1 MDFFPIFLQLKGQ
14 PVLLVGGA
22 AAARNKLELLLKA
35 GAQVTWV
42 ATAWDKSLEP
52 FVDHPS
58 VDLVQSSFEPSLLD
72 HKKLVYVATE
82 EPGLAEEV
90 SRLTQERN
98 LPVNVVD
105 QADLCSFI
113 TPSLVDRSPLLMA
126 VSSSGVCPRL
136 SRLVRAKLET
146 LFPQSY
152 GRLAVLL
159 GEFRLLSRE
168 RLGSAETRRHFW
180 DKLFNSPVIEMFL
193 SGQEKLAEK
202 TMVQALE
209 NHQANP
215 DPTGEVCLVGAGP
228 GDPDLLTL
236 RALRLVQN
244 ADVIVYDRLVSPK
257 ILDYARRESEKIY
270 VGKKSADHTL
280 AQEEINQTLVRLA
293 KEGKL
298 VVRLKGGDPFIF
310 GRGGEE
316 LEELAAMGV
325 DFQVVPGVTA
335 ASGCGVYAGI
345 PLTHRDY
352 AQSVRFVT
360 GHMQKDGSLNL
371 DWKSLVSKQQTLVF
385 YMGLATLGTI
395 SSKLIEHGMD
405 AKMPVALVEKG
416 TTYQQRVVIS
426 DLAHIAETVDTQ
438 KLVPPTMV
446 IVGEVVQLS
455 KKLQWFQ
462 PNDFEPTAETPFQ
475 QP

>member
-1 MDFFPIFLQLKGQ
+1 MEYFPIFMNLKSQ
-14 PVLLVGGA
+14 PVLVVGGA
-22 AAARNKLELLLKA
+22 ESARNKLQLLLKA
-35 GAQVTWV
+35 GALVTWV
-42 ATAWDKSLEP
+42 AEEIEFQVDSLENPNLNRLKTP
-52 FVDHPS
+52 FEASH
-58 VDLVQSSFEPSLLD
+58 LEG
-72 HKKLVYVATE
+72 KKLVYVASDD
-82 EPGLAEEV
+82 PNLAAEV
-90 SRLTQERN
+90 SQLANQKN

-105 QADLCSFI
+105 NTELCSFI
-113 TPSLVDRSPLLMA
+113 TPSLVDRSPLMIA

-146 LFPQSY
+146 LLPQSY
-152 GRLAVLL
+152 SRLADLL
-159 GEFRLLSRE
+159 GEFRLVARKT
-168 RLGSAETRRHFW
+168 LGSIDSRRRFW

-202 TMVQALE
+202 TMVHALE
-209 NHQANP
+209 THHLNP
-215 DPTGEVCLVGAGP
+215 NPKGEVCLVGAGP

-236 RALRLVQN
+236 RALRLIQN

-257 ILDYARRESEKIY
+257 ILDYARREAEKIY
-270 VGKKSADHTL
+270 VGKKASEHTL
-280 AQEEINQTLVRLA
+280 PQDQINETLVRLA
-293 KEGKL
+293 QEGKL

-316 LEELAAMGV
+316 LEELVAMGI

-360 GHMQKDGSLNL
+360 GHMQQDGSLNL
-371 DWKSLVSKQQTLVF
+371 DWKSLASPNQTLVF
-385 YMGLATLGTI
+385 YMGLATLETI
-395 SSKLIEHGMD
+395 STNLTNHGMP
-405 AKMPVALVEKG
+405 ASTPVALIEKG

-426 DLAHIAETVDTQ
+426 YLAQIGEVVARESM
-438 KLVPPTMV
+438 VPPTLV
-446 IVGEVVQLS
+446 IVGEVVGLAS
-455 KKLQWFQ
+455 KLKWFD
-462 PNDFEPTAETPFQ
+462 PNKFESSVETPFQ